1 MAQPYAPLIAQMLQ
15 DFQGQRLES
24 AQRMAQSILRIN
36 PKDLVALQIYGLSL
50 AIQNRVAEAVPP
62 LAKAFELDPKNI
74 ELLANLAKAQH
85 GAHLYQEASA
95 SYEKLNRALPNNP
108 QILTDMGT
116 SYAKS
121 RHYEKA
127 SVCYDRAIE
136 LQGNY
141 FLAWSNRGNL
151 LADQG
156 FPAQA
161 VASYEKALNL
171 NPEYAEAWTNL
182 GNAFFD
188 LGRFDDARLAHERAL
203 AINSQYGEAWS
214 NYGNSLLE
222 LKQGEEALKSYQ
234 TAYGLVPQHPFLLG
248 QLLNAFANNCDW
260 EHSEPLMLKALEAV
274 TQAKPATAPFIFL
287 QTPASLAIQK
297 QCAQTY
303 IRERIFYS
311 DQKPFVGEPYNAQR
325 KIRIGYFSS
334 DFKEHPVGILME
346 NLIRLHDRSQFE
358 VYGFFLN
365 PKSGDALESRLTESF
380 DKTVDLF
387 GLNDQDAQRLV
398 LETPLDIAIDLNGHT
413 ASARTGLFARK
424 VAPIQIN
431 YLGYAGTSGAN
442 FYQYIIADAVAI
454 PPPHQEHYT
463 EKVLHLPNSFFPVDT
478 LITPQEFG
486 PMPTRASQELPE
498 NGFVFACFN
507 NAYKISSQVFDIW
520 MNLLKETPGSVL
532 WLSKH
537 SQTAMKNLQ
546 EAAIQHGVDA
556 TRLVFAARVPG
567 RKDHLS
573 RLRLADLFLDTRNF
587 NAHAT
592 AADALWAGVPVLTVM
607 GDTFAS
613 RVAAS
618 QLTALGLAEMIVDSD
633 ATYFE
638 KALYLGNHPDAA
650 QALKTQLEQKRDLA
664 PLFNTQQYV
673 KDLESLYRQ
682 VLQD

>member
-62 LAKAFELDPKNI
+62 LAKAFELDPKNV

-454 PPPHQEHYT
+454 PPAHQEHYT
-463 EKVLHLPNSFFPVDT
+463 
-478 LITPQEFG
+478 
-486 PMPTRASQELPE
+486 
-498 NGFVFACFN
+498 
-507 NAYKISSQVFDIW
+507 
-520 MNLLKETPGSVL
+520 
-532 WLSKH
+532 
-537 SQTAMKNLQ
+537 
-546 EAAIQHGVDA
+546 
-556 TRLVFAARVPG
+556 
-567 RKDHLS
+567 
-573 RLRLADLFLDTRNF
+573 
-587 NAHAT
+587 
-592 AADALWAGVPVLTVM
+592 
-607 GDTFAS
+607 
-613 RVAAS
+613 
-618 QLTALGLAEMIVDSD
+618 
-633 ATYFE
+633 
-638 KALYLGNHPDAA
+638 
-650 QALKTQLEQKRDLA
+650 
-664 PLFNTQQYV
+664 
-673 KDLESLYRQ
+673 
-682 VLQD
+682 

>member
-50 AIQNRVAEAVPP
+50 AMQNRVAEAVPP
-62 LAKAFELDPKNI
+62 LAKASELDPKNV

-95 SYEKLNRALPNNP
+95 SYEKLNRALPNNA

-222 LKQGEEALKSYQ
+222 LKQGEGALKSYQ

-260 EHSEPLMLKALEAV
+260 ECSEPMMLKALEAV
-274 TQAKPATAPFIFL
+274 TQAKPAIAPFICL

-303 IRERIFYS
+303 IRERIFHG
-311 DQKPFVGEPYNAQR
+311 DPKPFVGEPYNAQR

-442 FYQYIIADAVAI
+442 FYQYIIADSVAI
-454 PPPHQEHYT
+454 PPAHQEHYT
-463 EKVLHLPNSFFPVDT
+463 EKVLYLPNSFFPVDT
-478 LITPQEFG
+478 LISPQEFG
-486 PMPTRASQELPE
+486 PMPTRASQQLPE

-556 TRLVFAARVPG
+556 ARLVFAARVPG

-573 RLRLADLFLDTRNF
+573 RLRLADLFLDTRYF

-618 QLTALGLAEMIVDSD
+618 QLTALGLAEMIVDSE
-633 ATYFE
+633 AAYFE
-638 KALYLGNHPDAA
+638 KALYLGNHPDVA
-650 QALKTQLEQKRDLA
+650 QALKTQLKQNRDLA